1 MDVVSDREPA
11 TTPGLHSL
19 GPQPPRVVPLGHLW
33 MTAFETRRLAA
44 TATALIAALAMFEF
58 AAGREE
64 HLILSLRH
72 VVPITLATS
81 AVVCWGALL
90 GSVRRAH
97 RLLVTGVTCSAR
109 ITAVAPNPAPSDQR
123 STRVRVRY
131 LANLH
136 GHEVRSSAVLRLNA
150 QERPPAEGDEL
161 TLVCDPDHPTRHLVP
176 RALGFTLEGR

>member
-11 TTPGLHSL
+11 TTPGLRNL

-33 MTAFETRRLAA
+33 MTAFETRRLSAAA
-44 TATALIAALAMFEF
+44 TALTAALAMFEF

-64 HLILSLRH
+64 HLAVSLRH
-72 VVPITLATS
+72 VVPIALASS
-81 AVVCWGALL
+81 AVVCWGVLL

-97 RLLVTGVTCSAR
+97 RLLVHGVPCNAR
-109 ITAVAPNPAPSDQR
+109 ITAVAPNRAPSAQR

-136 GHEVRSSAVLRLNA
+136 GHEVRSSVVLRLNA
-150 QERPPAEGDEL
+150 HERPPAEGDPL
-161 TLVCDPDHPTRHLVP
+161 ALVCDANDPTRHLVP
-176 RALGFTLEGR
+176 RSLGFDLGGS